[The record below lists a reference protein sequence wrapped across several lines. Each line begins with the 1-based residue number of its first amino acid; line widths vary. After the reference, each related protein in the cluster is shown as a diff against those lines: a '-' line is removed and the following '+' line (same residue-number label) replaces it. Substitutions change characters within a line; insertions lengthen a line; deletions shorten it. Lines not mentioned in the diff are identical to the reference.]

1 MNILLFILVSL
12 SAIPIAVFFIEV
24 LCSLL
29 PKKNI
34 SIQNTGNEPL
44 VAVLIPAHN
53 ESSIIGHTLK
63 NITQQLPENG
73 RILVVADNCS
83 DDTAMIAS
91 THGAEVIERT
101 DTENRGKGF
110 ALDFGIKHLA
120 NNKPDVVIIVD
131 ADCLLDE
138 GALHKLAYAAVEYN
152 RPIQALYMM
161 HYSKP
166 SLKQRISEFAWLVK
180 NHVRPL
186 GLSNMGLPCQLMG
199 TGMAFPWS
207 IISKASLASS
217 NIVEDMKMGL
227 DMALEGNAPVF
238 LPDAR
243 VVSTFPEEGLA
254 EQSQRKRWEHGH
266 LSIIFTVLP
275 KMFVVS
281 VIKASK
287 DLLAMVLDLI
297 VPPLALLTLITVFL
311 FAAASS
317 MLAIFNES
325 TVFIFSLITLLTLAV
340 SIFIAWLRWG
350 RDTVSFT
357 DLLMVPVYIISK
369 IPLYITALFKRQKE
383 WIRTNR
389 D

>member
-29 PKKNI
+29 PKKNVFTLDR
-34 SIQNTGNEPL
+34 NTEPL

-53 ESSIIGHTLK
+53 ESGTIEHTLE
-63 NITQQLPENG
+63 NITKQLSENG
-73 RILVVADNCS
+73 LILVVADNCS
-83 DDTAMIAS
+83 DDTATIAG

-101 DTENRGKGF
+101 HKENLGKGF
-110 ALDFGIKHLA
+110 ALDFGVKHLA

-131 ADCLLDE
+131 ADCLLDD
-138 GALHKLAYAAVEYN
+138 GTLQKLVHAAVQYN

-161 HYSKP
+161 HYNKP

-266 LSIIFTVLP
+266 LSMIFTVLP
-275 KMFVVS
+275 KMLVVS

-287 DLLAMVLDLI
+287 DLFAMVLDLV
-297 VPPLALLTLITVFL
+297 VPPLALLALITVLL
-311 FAAASS
+311 FVAASS
-317 MLAIFNES
+317 MLVIFNENAA
-325 TVFIFSLITLLTLAV
+325 FIFSLVTLLTLAV

-357 DLLMVPVYIISK
+357 DLLMVPVYIIGK
-369 IPLYITALFKRQKE
+369 IPLYITAVFKRQKE

>member
-1 MNILLFILVSL
+1 MTTLLLILVGLVSL
-12 SAIPIAVFFIEV
+12 PILIFSLEV
-24 LCSLL
+24 LFSLF
-29 PKKNI
+29 PQRQINVAVDNI
-34 SIQNTGNEPL
+34 IPAF
-44 VAVLIPAHN
+44 VVLIPAHN
-53 ESSIIGHTLK
+53 ESGTIEYTLK
-63 NITQQLPENG
+63 NITKQLPANG

-83 DDTAMIAS
+83 DDTATIAG
-91 THGAEVIERT
+91 TYGAEVIERT
-101 DTENRGKGF
+101 NAENRGKGF
-110 ALDFGIKHLA
+110 ALDFGVKHLS
-120 NNKPDVVIIVD
+120 NNKPDVVIIID

-138 GALHKLAYAAVEYN
+138 GALQKLVHAAVQYN

-227 DMALEGNAPVF
+227 DISLEGNAPVF

-266 LSIIFTVLP
+266 LSMIFTVLP
-275 KMFVVS
+275 KVFVVS
-281 VIKASK
+281 IIKAST
-287 DLLAMVLDLI
+287 DLLAMVLDLV
-297 VPPLALLTLITVFL
+297 VPPLALLTLITVLL

-317 MLAIFNES
+317 MLVIFNES
-325 TVFIFSLITLLTLAV
+325 AAFIFSLTTLLMLAV

-350 RDTVSFT
+350 RDTVTFT
-357 DLLMVPVYIISK
+357 DLLMVPVYIIGK
-369 IPLYITALFKRQKE
+369 IPLYITAVFKRQKE